1 MAGIGND
8 LCQCEGWPPR
18 SGADAVVAPEQ
29 DLVARARCAGGA
41 RWLLRTGQDDVRRT
55 VPETG
60 HTPTMTSDETS
71 QTSPRATGRARLKAL
86 LGSRAVLASFVA
98 VALLAVAGT
107 TYGYSAMTSDVIV
120 SVDGKDR
127 EVSTLGDTV
136 ADVLDEEGIEVQAR
150 DIVAPGLDE
159 PISDGD
165 RVNVKFARPLEL
177 TVDGETTTHWVTS
190 DEVDLAL
197 GEIGRDFDEARLSTS
212 RGAAIDRGGL
222 ALEVVTPKKLTLVV
236 AGKKPVKKTMAV
248 LTVKDALKR
257 MGVKVDKLDRTK
269 PARTQVLEDGDRVV
283 YTDIRVTKKRVKDE
297 ALAFSTIERED
308 DSATEGETTVVRE
321 GRAGVRD
328 VTYRLVLRNGEVTK
342 RKVVRAERLRDPV
355 AKIVEVGTAEPEPEP
370 AAPNYASG
378 GTVWDSLAQCE
389 SGGNWAINTGNGYYG
404 GLQFNLGTWQSYGGT
419 GLPSNNS
426 RETQI
431 AVATRL
437 RDASGGYGAWPGC
450 AAKLG
455 LPR

>member
-1 MAGIGND
+1 MP
-8 LCQCEGWPPR
+8 L
-18 SGADAVVAPEQ
+18 
-29 DLVARARCAGGA
+29 
-41 RWLLRTGQDDVRRT
+41 
-55 VPETG
+55 PET
-60 HTPTMTSDETS
+60 PDS
-71 QTSPRATGRARLKAL
+71 SPREGGRARLKAL
-86 LGSRAVLASFVA
+86 LGSRAVLASLVA

-107 TYGYSAMTSDVIV
+107 TYGYSAMTTEVTL
-120 SVDGKDR
+120 SVDGEDR

-136 ADVLDEEGIEVQAR
+136 ADVLAEEGIEVESR

-159 PISDGD
+159 PVAQGD

-177 TVDGETTTHWVTS
+177 TVDGDTTTHWVTS
-190 DEVDLAL
+190 DEVNLAL
-197 GEIGRDFDEARLSTS
+197 GEIGRDFDQARLSTS
-212 RGAAIDRGGL
+212 RGAEIDRGGL
-222 ALEVVTPKKLTLVV
+222 ALEVVTPKKLTLAV

-248 LTVKDALKR
+248 LTVEDALKR
-257 MGVKVDKLDRTK
+257 MGVKVDDNDQTK
-269 PARTQVLEDGDRVV
+269 PRVAKVLEDGDRIV

-321 GRAGVRD
+321 GRAGLRD

-342 RKVVRAERLRDPV
+342 RKVVTAKRLREPV
-355 AKIVEVGTAEPEPEP
+355 AKIVEVGTAEP
-370 AAPNYASG
+370 APTTNFASG

-431 AVATRL
+431 AVASRL